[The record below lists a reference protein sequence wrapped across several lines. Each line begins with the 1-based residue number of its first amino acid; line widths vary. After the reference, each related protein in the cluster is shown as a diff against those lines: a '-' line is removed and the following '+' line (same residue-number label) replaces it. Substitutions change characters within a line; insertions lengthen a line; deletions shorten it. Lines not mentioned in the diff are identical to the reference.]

1 MTKYEYLMLANP
13 GITGDETSGLEQ
25 NFEKLVKQFKGN
37 LVSFD
42 RWGKCRLAYPVKHQ
56 DYGVYYMVRFEM
68 DAPQEFL
75 KEIKLLLDVKYN
87 DLIMRTATVKIE
99 ENESYSDYRPES
111 VEDLPTRNVDQFLRE
126 NKMEGL
132 IGKAEKEEKKAEV
145 EAADKAAVTEAV
157 KEASAASTATPEA
170 AKTSEMNATEG
181 KSEDNSNDEG
191 ASA

>member
-13 GITGDETSGLEQ
+13 GITGDETGGLEK
-25 NFEKLVKQFKGN
+25 NFERLVKQFKGT

-42 RWGKCRLAYPVKHQ
+42 RWGKCRLAYPVKRQ
-56 DYGVYYMVRFEM
+56 DYGVYYMARFEM

-87 DLIMRTATVKIE
+87 DLIMRTATVKIAAKK
-99 ENESYSDYRPES
+99 SYTDFRPES

-132 IGKAEKEEKKAEV
+132 IKPQKEATAEAAPVKEAPAAEATSTPESSKSLDVAEKEVVAEKKE
-145 EAADKAAVTEAV
+145 ET
-157 KEASAASTATPEA
+157 
-170 AKTSEMNATEG
+170 TSETD
-181 KSEDNSNDEG
+181 STDEG

>member
-13 GITGDETSGLEQ
+13 GITGDEASGLEK
-25 NFEKLVKQFKGN
+25 NFERLVKQFKGS

-42 RWGKCRLAYPVKHQ
+42 RWGKCRLAYPIKHQ
-56 DYGVYYMVRFEM
+56 DYGVYYMARFEM

-87 DLIMRTATVKIE
+87 DLIMRTSTVKIGPKK
-99 ENESYSDYRPES
+99 SYTNFRPES
-111 VEDLPTRNVDQFLRE
+111 VEDIPTRNVDQFLRD

-132 IGKAEKEEKKAEV
+132 IGKQQ
-145 EAADKAAVTEAV
+145 EAV
-157 KEASAASTATPEA
+157 SLEEAQKTGSSLESLTSFDASE
-170 AKTSEMNATEG
+170 
-181 KSEDNSNDEG
+181 EDVEFEDDSIDEG